1 MTAPNTSAAMLA
13 AYLAATS
20 ALRARLLDFVAASYA
35 GQGDYRDAA
44 AAAFVAQTVP
54 AVQAAQQTMASLTS
68 AYLAHMIA
76 STAGGSSAPLGV
88 SADVLSTLRGVDP
101 AEVYRRPYVQVWTDL
116 AQGKD
121 FPAAV
126 AAGSRRAASLAA
138 TDLQMAK
145 TKAAQV
151 VMQHD
156 GRVTGYRR
164 VLVGAHSC
172 ALCVLASTRWY
183 SRGDLSPIHPACDCA
198 VEPLFGGAQ
207 PDEVPAA
214 ELHAVVSRDLGANYV
229 SASGARG
236 PVNYRDI
243 VITHEHGELGPVLG
257 VRGQHFTG
265 PSDIPGG

>member
-20 ALRARLLDFVAASYA
+20 ALRARLLGFVAASYA

-76 STAGGSSAPLGV
+76 STAGGSSAPIGV

-101 AEVYRRPYVQVWTDL
+101 AEVYRRPYVQVWTDI

-126 AAGSRRAASLAA
+126 AAGGRRAASLAA

-207 PDEVPAA
+207 PDEIPAA
-214 ELHAVVSRDLGANYV
+214 ELHAIVSRDLGANYV
-229 SASGARG
+229 SASGAQG

-243 VITHEHGELGPVLG
+243 VITHDHGELGPVLG